1 MEKEIL
7 KIIEPEATSSS
18 HQAAVFSILKTTEE
32 GKNWLINNYIQV
44 YCLKDLYKARDER
57 KGTLD
62 YYYNEYGDWS
72 LFEFSGNPLLG
83 YSLIDYKM
91 FLELKI
97 KYKISVIDLLKSAIG
112 KKRYIYIGIDKFYI
126 EFYDEYEK
134 MHAGHHLF
142 INGFIES
149 KKSFIAHDNF
159 AGGKYCEHEISFDTL
174 EKAFLNILENY
185 ELQAEAYAGGIVF
198 LEYKIRYWHLENQN
212 MFQLNIEKI
221 IYLLK
226 EYLMIPGYDNKF
238 KYIKNYSFG
247 MEVYEELINLIKN
260 NGIKEGKD
268 VDFRAFCCLRDHKRI
283 MILRLENIQNHL
295 NLNLERQIYEMKVIE
310 REITQ
315 VIMMFIKYN
324 LVKRKTILSRALEFF
339 WEIRNKEYIVLFQV
353 IRRVEENI

>member
-149 KKSFIAHDNF
+149 KK
-159 AGGKYCEHEISFDTL
+159 
-174 EKAFLNILENY
+174 
-185 ELQAEAYAGGIVF
+185 
-198 LEYKIRYWHLENQN
+198 
-212 MFQLNIEKI
+212 
-221 IYLLK
+221 
-226 EYLMIPGYDNKF
+226 KF
-238 KYIKNYSFG
+238 Y
-247 MEVYEELINLIKN
+247 
-260 NGIKEGKD
+260 
-268 VDFRAFCCLRDHKRI
+268 RA
-283 MILRLENIQNHL
+283 
-295 NLNLERQIYEMKVIE
+295 
-310 REITQ
+310 
-315 VIMMFIKYN
+315 
-324 LVKRKTILSRALEFF
+324 
-339 WEIRNKEYIVLFQV
+339 
-353 IRRVEENI
+353 